1 MGIISIGLI
10 LISYTH
16 FPGASQAKAQIS
28 PFMIHEILSPSYI
41 HRLYLPRKHPWLVGM
56 L

>member
-28 PFMIHEILSPSYI
+28 PFMIHEIRSPSYI
-41 HRLYLPRKHPWLVGM
+41 HHLIFPKSTRGW
-56 L
+56 